1 MEPTSPFFFFSSRR
15 RHTRCGRDWSSDVCS
30 SDLGKY
36 KMNKFTFGLANHL
49 FFANAAVIN
58 EDSFSPEPVQMD
70 PFLGYEIDFTVK
82 YQFADEVTIEAG
94 YSHLFDTSTMREV
107 KGTNNQTPSNWAY
120 LMVVVKPFKN
130 YQPFK

>member
-1 MEPTSPFFFFSSRR
+1 
-15 RHTRCGRDWSSDVCS
+15 
-30 SDLGKY
+30 
-36 KMNKFTFGLANHL
+36 MNKFTFGLAKHL
-49 FFANAAVIN
+49 VFANAAVIN

-107 KGTNNQTPSNWAY
+107 KGTNNQTTSNWAY
-120 LMVVVKPFKN
+120 LMVVVRSEEHTSELQSRPQLVCRLLLEKK
-130 YQPFK
+130 K